1 MMDIIMKI
9 MVEVL
14 SILSIATKEIKGKKL
29 SELITNVVSLLAHPH
44 VERFFKKLA
53 GGSDV
58 EDALKRLDT
67 LTREEARMAIAQIL
81 KATYNIDDR
90 VRAVFDGTEYSVS
103 LVLDVFLNIYMD
115 RWQGNKESYR
125 KDGNGRR

>member
-14 SILSIATKEIKGKKL
+14 SILSIATKEIKEKRM
-29 SELITNVVSLLAHPH
+29 SELTTNAISRLAHPH
-44 VERFFKKLA
+44 IERFFKKLA

-58 EDALKRLDT
+58 EDALKRLDG

-81 KATYNIDDR
+81 KATHNVDDR
-90 VRAVFDGTEYSVS
+90 LKAIFEGTETVVILSS
-103 LVLDVFLNIYMD
+103 MF
-115 RWQGNKESYR
+115 S
-125 KDGNGRR
+125 

>member
-1 MMDIIMKI
+1 MDIIMKI